1 MSEIEKALLSHSA
14 SQQLKKDFIKDGL
27 KTSVKRYLDRVG
39 NVLEAGV
46 YDYRMKELNEEDKEL
61 LQIFVTFVTR
71 NLLKDF
77 KEVINSSDF
86 ETQTINLL
94 EDEND

>member
-77 KEVINSSDF
+77 KEVINSADF

>member
-1 MSEIEKALLSHSA
+1 MSEIEKALLNHSA
-14 SQQLKKDFIKDGL
+14 SRQLKNDFIADGL
-27 KTSVKRYLDRVG
+27 KTSVKRYLHQVSDILR
-39 NVLEAGV
+39 AGR
-46 YDYRMKELNEEDKEL
+46 YDHRMKDLNEEDKEL
-61 LQIFVTFVTR
+61 LQTFVAFVTR